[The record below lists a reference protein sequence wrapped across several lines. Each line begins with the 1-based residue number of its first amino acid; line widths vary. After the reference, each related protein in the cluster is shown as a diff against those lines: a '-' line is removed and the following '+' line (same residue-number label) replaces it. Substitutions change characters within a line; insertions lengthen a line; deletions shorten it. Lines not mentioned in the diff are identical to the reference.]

1 MVDWADGAPRSVHW
15 FWPAPRSRPS
25 DPPTKPR
32 DRPSARARLAE
43 RSLLAT
49 LRPLLI
55 VAEREDPGHE
65 IQFADGRVL
74 EMKPGEALFRP
85 EGEVIYLA
93 LSLRNVGTG
102 IAHLRGYRL
111 EPETQ
116 DRVRAD
122 PLGPARHRRGNRA
135 PDPATF
141 ADQQPRPL
149 RRAGRYRVLAGHAA
163 RPWRSGLQGY
173 GAGAPKPR
181 TPHGRCPLWRSG
193 GWPTNSYAI
202 RFASRPRRDL
212 ALRHCTPLAKPRPR
226 RVARA
231 PAAEATAGAVGRQA
245 DREFVP
251 AHTVAETCAR
261 RAGQRPIRW

>member
-1 MVDWADGAPRSVHW
+1 MVDWAGWGTSIGTLVLAGATFAAIRSSNQ
-15 FWPAPRSRPS
+15 AARSAERS
-25 DPPTKPR
+25 
-32 DRPSARARLAE
+32 ARLAE

-55 VAEREDPGHE
+55 VAQREDPGHE

-122 PLGPARHRRGNRA
+122 PLGPARHRRGDPA
-135 PDPATF
+135 PDPDTF
-141 ADQQPRPL
+141 ADQRARPL
-149 RRAGRYRVLAGHAA
+149 RRAGRYRVLAGRA
-163 RPWRSGLQGY
+163 RDPGDPVFKDTEQAHRSRGRLTVDVLY
-173 GAGAPKPR
+173 GDLEDGQ
-181 TPHGRCPLWRSG
+181 
-193 GWPTNSYAI
+193 PTVTAI
-202 RFASRPRRDL
+202 RFASRTRRDL
-212 ALRHCTPLAKPRPR
+212 ALRHYTPLAKPRPR

-231 PAAEATAGAVGRQA
+231 PAAEATAGAAGRQA
-245 DREFVP
+245 GSQFVP
-251 AHTVAETCAR
+251 RAHCR
-261 RAGQRPIRW
+261 RDLR